1 MAIVTMKDLLEAG
14 VHFGH
19 QVKKWNPKMKRFI
32 YSSRNNIHII
42 NLQKTILCIKEAFD
56 AVRKTVLE
64 GKNILFVGTKK
75 QAQDI
80 VKESAEKCG
89 MHYITHHWMGGLL
102 TNFNTIKKT
111 VARLKRLEKMR
122 IDGTLDQLTKKERLL
137 YLKEIEKLNKRFGG
151 IKDMAE
157 IPGLIFIIDVRL
169 DAIAIA
175 EAKRLNIPVIAV
187 VDTNSDPTNIHYPI
201 PGNDDAIKA
210 IALYANIISQA
221 VIEADKEVGL
231 EIVANEEDFKEQLD
245 NQDMMGIKEDQYT
258 AYEVEDYSNYKAND
272 DKEITEEQS
281 QEEEIARKSGIE
293 EDTLYKY

>member
-1 MAIVTMKDLLEAG
+1 MAMVTMKDLLEAG

-32 YSSRNNIHII
+32 YSSRNSIHII
-42 NLQKTILCIKEAFD
+42 NLQKTILCIKDAFD
-56 AVRKTVLE
+56 AVRKTILE
-64 GKNILFVGTKK
+64 GKHILFVGTKK

-80 VKESAEKCG
+80 VKESAEKCE

-102 TNFNTIKKT
+102 TNFNTIKQT
-111 VARLKRLEKMR
+111 VSRLKRLEKMQA
-122 IDGTLDQLTKKERLL
+122 DGTLDQLTKKERSL
-137 YLKEIEKLNKRFGG
+137 YLKDIERLNKRFGG
-151 IKDMAE
+151 IKSMDK
-157 IPGLIFIIDVRL
+157 IPGMLFIIDVRL

-175 EAKRLNIPVIAV
+175 EAKRLNIPIVAV
-187 VDTNSDPTNIHYPI
+187 VDTNSDPTNIDYPI

-210 IALYANIISQA
+210 IALYTNIISQA
-221 VIEADKEVGL
+221 VLEADKEVSL
-231 EIVANEEDFKEQLD
+231 EFNAEEDFKEQLD
-245 NQDMMGIKEDQYT
+245 NQDISGIAEDQYT
-258 AYEVEDYSNYKAND
+258 AYEVEDYSNYKANE